1 MWKWVLQA
9 AIQFQSYL
17 NSCVRIES
25 INDLASP
32 SVSRC
37 QLSKHQGDSRGQYL
51 VFIQLLRGVCKDN
64 RSLSVLIW
72 SGLLD
77 TALHDLSVITDPP
90 RVSPCAAR
98 MSSVS
103 SVSDQTRSR
112 ISLTQISD
120 PEVGLSPHR
129 TEPPSPPLLSSVRW
143 AHISGVTTLAPRLS
157 CHCDTWGGG
166 GGVLKNGQTNS
177 WKHVLLSSLCLP
189 SQAPW
194 ILTHYKSPMSIII
207 LAEKIFIVNLTSL
220 RINMIENLLRSAKY
234 VLLCI

>member
-1 MWKWVLQA
+1 MFVK
-9 AIQFQSYL
+9 ITDPCQS
-17 NSCVRIES
+17 
-25 INDLASP
+25 
-32 SVSRC
+32 
-37 QLSKHQGDSRGQYL
+37 
-51 VFIQLLRGVCKDN
+51 
-64 RSLSVLIW
+64 W
-72 SGLLD
+72 SDLD

-103 SVSDQTRSR
+103 SVSDQTRSRTR

-177 WKHVLLSSLCLP
+177 WKHVLLSSLSVCIQCLVSSKLTLTLP
-189 SQAPW
+189 IHTHSDGDFGH
-194 ILTHYKSPMSIII
+194 ILWWY
-207 LAEKIFIVNLTSL
+207 
-220 RINMIENLLRSAKY
+220 
-234 VLLCI
+234 